1 MLTREAELSF
11 GKSFQ
16 AMQSGR
22 LPEFVHD
29 IDNVL
34 LVRMLEYTFPPVGQ
48 LLRMMPG
55 TRVKRFLESKDR
67 VTAVYPPLE
76 LLYLITF

>member
-1 MLTREAELSF
+1 
-11 GKSFQ
+11 
-16 AMQSGR
+16 MQSGR

-34 LVRMLEYTFPPVGQ
+34 LVRMLEYMFPPISQ
-48 LLRMMPG
+48 ILRMMPG

-67 VTAVYPPLE
+67 VAAVNSNLMPLFLTTSME
-76 LLYLITF
+76 KTPSKRT